1 MNAKKQQETQTGR
14 MTIWGLLKNMI
25 PFVLPYRWL
34 IVITLVLTLVGS
46 LMAQV
51 NAVVLD
57 WTVDSINALIQQA
70 DGFKWS
76 SAVRIL
82 TIITIIL
89 LGKEVVGA
97 VVTFFQRYYGERMR
111 ILVSRDLS
119 LKVVERMLSFRMAFF
134 SSEGNETGKL
144 QSRIDRGIMSLSNTV
159 NNFFIEILP
168 LFTSAVLA
176 LILMFAA
183 NVFVGLVA
191 LFIVPVYFWV
201 TYIQASKM
209 KGGRRGIFGSHQA
222 VSQGILNIIESI
234 TVIKSFNREKIEAD
248 RQAAIQRTMTDLQ
261 LSTRKK
267 AYFFGGLKS
276 FLEQIGTVL
285 IIILTAYL
293 VLTDYPGMSIGKIM
307 YHVMLFANV
316 SAPIRQ
322 LHRIYDDMNDAL
334 IYAEGFFGILDADE
348 EVEESGSHHPR
359 RVSGEF
365 ELQGVD
371 FTYSNGTQALF
382 DVSMH
387 IPAGKITAL
396 VGLSGAGKSTIVNL
410 LDKFYTPQKGSIKL
424 DGTELSDWDTEWLR
438 ENIGLVLQKNHIFS
452 GTIEENIRYGCPT
465 ATHDDVVK
473 AAKQAYLYD
482 QVMALPHGFETDAL
496 QLSGG
501 QQQRVAIARMFIK
514 NPPIIFLDEPT
525 ASLDAIATE
534 QIKASIDAIK
544 QGRTVIIISHNI
556 GQIIDADHIYVL
568 QQGRVVQSG
577 SPQEVYRQ
585 GGVYKDIF
593 DASARSMNVDKI
605 ANTIN
610 IIRYEENHHITAHRH
625 HDDCLGTGDRRGQV
639 HHRERATDHDHRR
652 SPWCQNNVV
661 QTGRQGNHLAVAL
674 ARVLG
679 QHVLDQPAEGVE
691 LASRTGIRQ
700 ASVYRGEDARRTAH
714 DQRGERTVED
724 AHQQDLCHRREGR
737 CYCHHLYYQERER

>member
-1 MNAKKQQETQTGR
+1 MDNSQNNAGKMN
-14 MTIWGLLKNMI
+14 ILSLLKNI
-25 PFVLPYRWL
+25 LPFVLPYRWL
-34 IVITLVLTLVGS
+34 VGITLTLTIVSS

-57 WTVDSINALIQQA
+57 RAVDAINALIQVPDFSWA
-70 DGFKWS
+70 

-82 TIITIIL
+82 TTITVIL
-89 LGKEVVGA
+89 LGKEVIGA
-97 VVTFFQRYYGERMR
+97 LVTFFQRYYGERMR

-119 LKVVERMLSFRMAFF
+119 LRVVERMLSFRMAFF
-134 SSEGNETGKL
+134 TAEGNETGKL

-168 LFTSAVLA
+168 LFTSAILA
-176 LILMFAA
+176 LILMFWA
-183 NVFVGLVA
+183 NVYVGLVA
-191 LFIVPVYFWV
+191 LCIVPIYFYV
-201 TYIQASKM
+201 TNLQAKRM
-209 KGGRRGIFGSHQA
+209 KGGRRGIFGGHQA

-234 TVIKSFNREKIEAD
+234 TVIKSFNREQIEAA
-248 RQAAIQRTMTDLQ
+248 RQAGLQESMTNLQ
-261 LSTRKK
+261 LNTRKQS
-267 AYFFGGLKS
+267 YFYNGLKS

-293 VLTDYPGMSIGKIM
+293 VLIDYPGMTIGKIM

-334 IYAEGFFGILDADE
+334 IYAEGFFGILQADD
-348 EVEESGSHHPR
+348 EVETSGKYHPD
-359 RVSGEF
+359 VVKGDF
-365 ELQGVD
+365 EMTGVD

-387 IPAGKITAL
+387 IESGKITAL

-410 LDKFYTPQKGSIKL
+410 LDKFYQPQRGQIRL
-424 DGTELSDWDTEWLR
+424 DGVDLADWDTQWLR
-438 ENIGLVLQKNHIFS
+438 ENVGLVLQKNHIFD
-452 GTIEENIRYGCPT
+452 GTIEENIKYGYPQ
-465 ATHDDVVK
+465 ATHDDVLK
-473 AAKQAYLYD
+473 AAKQAYIYD
-482 QVMALPHGFETDAL
+482 QIMQLPQGFDTIAQ

-501 QQQRVAIARMFIK
+501 QQQRIAIARMFIK

-556 GQIIDADHIYVL
+556 GQIIDAEQIYVL
-568 QQGRVVQSG
+568 QQGHVVQQG
-577 SPQEVYRQ
+577 SPSEVYRQ

-605 ANTIN
+605 A
-610 IIRYEENHHITAHRH
+610 
-625 HDDCLGTGDRRGQV
+625 
-639 HHRERATDHDHRR
+639 
-652 SPWCQNNVV
+652 
-661 QTGRQGNHLAVAL
+661 RQ
-674 ARVLG
+674 
-679 QHVLDQPAEGVE
+679 QEG
-691 LASRTGIRQ
+691 A
-700 ASVYRGEDARRTAH
+700 
-714 DQRGERTVED
+714 
-724 AHQQDLCHRREGR
+724 
-737 CYCHHLYYQERER
+737 